1 MTGASDQ
8 FASKWSQP
16 DRGLGLLRLAAL
28 FADPDGLP
36 DADTLDA
43 MMLEVAAGALT
54 DTPHPS
60 MWPELAAG
68 LMAPQP
74 GTMIRVLHGSGALQ
88 VILPDVAALFGVPQ
102 IADDPAEVDLG
113 LHLMRTLNET
123 GRLEAPLEVRFA
135 VLVMNVGKS
144 DSPAEHLP
152 VHYRHIERGAPRI
165 QAICAQFGVPDTCRD
180 MAMLALAESE
190 RVHRVSSIRA
200 GPIAL
205 MLERLGAFD
214 PSTRFRDLLL
224 LCLCDYN
231 AYERLVARGYEK
243 AAILE
248 AALSAC
254 SALDRP
260 DASESTGAAADLD
273 LLRTARAGAIAEAL
287 RSLRWQTTS
296 SDEAQGL
303 GQGSHSGSPS

>member
-43 MMLEVAAGALT
+43 MMLEVAAGALA
-54 DTPHPS
+54 DTPHRS

-74 GTMIRVLHGSGALQ
+74 GTMIRVLRDSGALQ

-123 GRLEAPLEVRFA
+123 ARLEAPLEVRFA
-135 VLVMNVGKS
+135 ALVMNVGKS

-152 VHYRHIERGAPRI
+152 VHYRHVERGAPRI
-165 QAICAQFGVPDTCRD
+165 QAICAQFGVPDDCRD
-180 MAMLALAESE
+180 MALLALAESE

-205 MLERLGAFD
+205 MLERLGAFE

-248 AALSAC
+248 AALFAC
-254 SALDRP
+254 GALNRQDAGDATGDASALDQIR
-260 DASESTGAAADLD
+260 S
-273 LLRTARAGAIAEAL
+273 ARAEAIAEAL
-287 RSLRWQTTS
+287 RSLRWQTAS
-296 SDEAQGL
+296 SDEGSDQGL
-303 GQGSHSGSPS
+303 HSGSPS